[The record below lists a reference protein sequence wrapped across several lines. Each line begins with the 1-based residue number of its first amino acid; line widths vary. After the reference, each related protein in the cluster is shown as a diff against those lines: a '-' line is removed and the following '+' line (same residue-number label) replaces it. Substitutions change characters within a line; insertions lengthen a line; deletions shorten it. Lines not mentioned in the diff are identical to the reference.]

1 MTMNTPTGR
10 AEGQQRYA
18 QLHQGAD
25 AVVRYQRKL
34 NNRLDHLR
42 DRIERELLAELLAG
56 SVFDCT
62 IGIGRFIGHLP
73 QVTRYD
79 GMDLSEEF
87 VDHVRRHYPTS
98 SAVTGNLLTA
108 IPCADASYD
117 NVICLRSLSG
127 IGGLATI
134 LPEMVRITRP
144 GGLIV
149 LDYGR
154 RATETHV
161 KGVKTILDGEDLD
174 AAIAAVDATEVR
186 RVHVDAILTRS
197 KAYNRLFRFLN
208 GKNGAVISDQAL
220 LTMEEWLVPLL
231 WQRQIVVLRRSMPAS
246 V

>member
-1 MTMNTPTGR
+1 MNTPTR
-10 AEGQQRYA
+10 LADGQQRYA
-18 QLHQGAD
+18 QLHQGVD
-25 AVVRYQRKL
+25 AVARYQRKL

-42 DRIERELLAELLAG
+42 DQIERNLLAELLSG

-73 QVTRYD
+73 RVTRYD
-79 GMDLSEEF
+79 GMDFSEEF
-87 VDHVRRHYPTS
+87 VNHVRAHYPAT
-98 SAVTGNLLTA
+98 SAVTGNLLA
-108 IPCADASYD
+108 GIACADSSYD

-127 IGGLATI
+127 IGALTTI

-161 KGVKTILDGEDLD
+161 KGIKTILDGENLN
-174 AAIAAVDATEVR
+174 AAIAAVAATEVR

-208 GKNGAVISDQAL
+208 GKYGTVISDNTLMA
-220 LTMEEWLVPLL
+220 MEKWLVALL
-231 WQRQIVVLRRSMPAS
+231 WQRQIVVLQRSTPTGA
-246 V
+246 